1 MNVEFGKGQNIKI
14 FIHLIGYF
22 HFMDNHCGTG
32 NSSHNSVHSDADTI
46 PGWDEELE
54 LAFSAYQGSYLAGR
68 VISRHKTVCEILIPG
83 AVVQAGISG
92 ALQRIGK
99 QPVVGD
105 FVVLLYQPETGS
117 RMVVNILPRRT
128 CLSRGAAG
136 DGGGEQVIAVN
147 LDTIFIVTSVG
158 KDLNLRRL
166 ERYLA
171 IVYSSGASPVILLN
185 KIDLADD
192 PVKLVEKIRSVAGG
206 VPVIPL
212 SALSKTGIDAL
223 SPYLNPG
230 ETVALIGSSGVGK
243 STLINSLL
251 GETVQRT
258 GGIREDDE
266 KGRHTTTVRQMF
278 LLPNG
283 AVLIDNPGI
292 REIQL
297 GDSAE
302 GLEKA
307 FSEIVDAARNCKF
320 KDCTHRDEPGC
331 AVLQAVKDGLIPEER
346 LESYHRLAEELV
358 FQSKKSEI
366 GLKRLEKEKYREIA
380 VTSKKYRKFT
390 GKP

>member
-1 MNVEFGKGQNIKI
+1 MS
-14 FIHLIGYF
+14 
-22 HFMDNHCGTG
+22 NHSEAE
-32 NSSHNSVHSDADTI
+32 NSSHNSVQNDSDKI
-46 PGWDEELE
+46 PGWNEELE
-54 LAFSAYQGSYLAGR
+54 LAFFAYKGSYIPGR
-68 VISRHKTVCEILIPG
+68 VASRHKTVCEVLVQE

-92 ALQRIGK
+92 ALQKIGK

-105 FVVLLYQPETGS
+105 FVVLLDQPETGS
-117 RMVVNILPRRT
+117 RMIVNILPRRT

-136 DGGGEQVIAVN
+136 DGGGEQVIAAN
-147 LDTIFIVTSVG
+147 IDTIFIVTATG

-166 ERYLA
+166 ERYLT
-171 IVYSSGASPVILLN
+171 IVYSSGANPIILLN
-185 KIDLADD
+185 KIDLEDNPAR
-192 PVKLVEKIRSVAGG
+192 LVEKIKSIAGN

-212 SALSKTGIDAL
+212 SALSKTGLDSL
-223 SPYLNPG
+223 SPHLNPG

-302 GLEKA
+302 GIEKA
-307 FSEIVDAARNCKF
+307 FSEIVDAASNCKF

-331 AVLQAVKDGLIPEER
+331 AVLKAVKDGIIPEER
-346 LESYHRLAEELV
+346 LASYHRLTDELA
-358 FQSKKSEI
+358 FQSRKSEI
-366 GLKRLEKEKYREIA
+366 GLKRLEKERFKKIA
-380 VTSKKYRKFT
+380 VDIKKYKKST
-390 GKP
+390 GKL

>member
-1 MNVEFGKGQNIKI
+1 MN
-14 FIHLIGYF
+14 
-22 HFMDNHCGTG
+22 NHSETE
-32 NSSHNSVHSDADTI
+32 SSGRNSVHYDADKI
-46 PGWDEELE
+46 PGWNKDLE
-54 LAFSAYQGSYLAGR
+54 LAFSAYKGPYTPGR
-68 VISRHKTVCEILIPG
+68 VASRHKTVCEVLVSG

-92 ALQRIGK
+92 ALLKIGK

-105 FVVLLYQPETGS
+105 FVVLLDQPELGS

-136 DGGGEQVIAVN
+136 DGGGEQVIAAN

-185 KIDLADD
+185 KIDLEDN
-192 PVKLVEKIRSVAGG
+192 PTRPVEKVQSIAGN

-212 SALSKTGIDAL
+212 SALSKTGLEEL

-243 STLINSLL
+243 STLINAFL
-251 GETVQRT
+251 GATVQKT
-258 GGIREDDE
+258 GDIRKDDE
-266 KGRHTTTVRQMF
+266 KGRHTTTVRQLF

-297 GDSAE
+297 GDSAD

-307 FSEIVDAARNCKF
+307 FSEIVEAARNCRF
-320 KDCTHRDEPGC
+320 KDCTHHDEPGC
-331 AVLQAVKDGLIPEER
+331 AVLKAVEEGVISEER
-346 LESYHRLAEELV
+346 LASYHRLTGELI
-358 FQSKKSEI
+358 FQSKKAEI
-366 GLKRLEKEKYREIA
+366 GLKRLEKEKCKKIA
-380 VTSKKYRKFT
+380 LDIKKYKKST
-390 GKP
+390 GKL

>member
-1 MNVEFGKGQNIKI
+1 MN
-14 FIHLIGYF
+14 
-22 HFMDNHCGTG
+22 NHSETE
-32 NSSHNSVHSDADTI
+32 SSGHNSIHPDADNI
-46 PGWDEELE
+46 PGWNEDLE
-54 LAFSAYQGSYLAGR
+54 LAFSAYKGPYTPGR
-68 VISRHKTVCEILIPG
+68 VASRHKTVCEVLVSG

-92 ALQRIGK
+92 ALLKIGK

-105 FVVLLYQPETGS
+105 FVVLLDQPELGS
-117 RMVVNILPRRT
+117 RVVVNILPRRT

-136 DGGGEQVIAVN
+136 KGGGEQVIAAN

-185 KIDLADD
+185 KIDLEDN
-192 PVKLVEKIRSVAGG
+192 PTRLVEKIRSVAGN

-212 SALSKTGIDAL
+212 SALSKTGLDAL
-223 SPYLNPG
+223 NLYLNPG
-230 ETVALIGSSGVGK
+230 KTVALVGSSGVGK
-243 STLINSLL
+243 STLINAFL
-251 GETVQRT
+251 GEAVQKT
-258 GGIREDDE
+258 GDIRKDDE
-266 KGRHTTTVRQMF
+266 KGRHTTTVRQLF

-283 AVLIDNPGI
+283 AVLIDNPGV

-331 AVLQAVKDGLIPEER
+331 AVLKAVENGLIPEER
-346 LESYHRLAEELV
+346 LASYHRLTEELV
-358 FQSKKSEI
+358 FQTKKAEI
-366 GLKRLEKEKYREIA
+366 GLKRLEKEKFKQIA
-380 VTSKKYRKFT
+380 VDIKKYKKFT
-390 GKP
+390 GKL

>member
-1 MNVEFGKGQNIKI
+1 MN
-14 FIHLIGYF
+14 
-22 HFMDNHCGTG
+22 DHCEAACSG
-32 NSSHNSVHSDADTI
+32 NTSVNSLTDKI
-46 PGWDEELE
+46 PGWNEELE
-54 LAFSAYQGSYLAGR
+54 LAFSAYKGPYVPGR
-68 VISRHKTVCEILIPG
+68 ISSRHKTVCDVLIPG
-83 AVVQAGISG
+83 TVVQAGISG
-92 ALQRIGK
+92 ALQKIGK

-105 FVVLLYQPETGS
+105 FVVLLDQPETGS

-136 DGGGEQVIAVN
+136 DGGGEQIIAAN

-171 IVYSSGASPVILLN
+171 IVYSSGARPVILLN
-185 KIDLADD
+185 KIDLEDN
-192 PVKLVEKIRSVAGG
+192 PTQVVEKIQSIAGI
-206 VPVIPL
+206 VPVVPL
-212 SALSKTGIDAL
+212 SALSKTGLDAL
-223 SPYLNPG
+223 SPYLKPG
-230 ETVALIGSSGVGK
+230 ETVALVGSSGVGK

-251 GETVQRT
+251 GETVQKT

-278 LLPNG
+278 PLPNG
-283 AVLIDNPGI
+283 AVLVDNPGI

-331 AVLQAVKDGLIPEER
+331 AVLKAVEDGLISEER
-346 LESYHRLAEELV
+346 LASYHRLTEELI
-358 FQSKKSEI
+358 FQTKKS
-366 GLKRLEKEKYREIA
+366 
-380 VTSKKYRKFT
+380 
-390 GKP
+390 

>member
-1 MNVEFGKGQNIKI
+1 MNNHYGKE
-14 FIHLIGYF
+14 
-22 HFMDNHCGTG
+22 
-32 NSSHNSVHSDADTI
+32 SSGHISIHSDADKI
-46 PGWDEELE
+46 PGWNEDLE
-54 LAFSAYQGSYLAGR
+54 LAFSAYRGSYTPGR
-68 VISRHKTVCEILIPG
+68 VASRHKTVCEVLIPG
-83 AVVQAGISG
+83 TVVQAGISG

-105 FVVLLYQPETGS
+105 FIILLDQPELGS
-117 RMVVNILPRRT
+117 RMIVNILPRRT

-136 DGGGEQVIAVN
+136 DGGGEQVIAAN
-147 LDTIFIVTSVG
+147 LDTIFIVTAVG

-185 KIDLADD
+185 KIDLADN
-192 PVKLVEKIRSVAGG
+192 PTQLVEKIRAVAGN
-206 VPVIPL
+206 VPIVSL
-212 SALSKTGIDAL
+212 SAISKTGLDEL
-223 SPYLNPG
+223 SLYLNPG

-243 STLINSLL
+243 STIINSLL
-251 GETVQRT
+251 GETVQKTADVRK
-258 GGIREDDE
+258 DDE

-283 AVLIDNPGI
+283 VVLIDNPGI

-297 GDSAE
+297 GDSAD

-331 AVLQAVKDGLIPEER
+331 AVLKAVKDGIIPEER
-346 LESYHRLAEELV
+346 LASYHRLTEELI
-358 FQSKKSEI
+358 FQSKKAEI
-366 GLKRLEKEKYREIA
+366 GLKRLEKEKHKQIA
-380 VTSKKYRKFT
+380 VDIKKYKKFT
-390 GKP
+390 GKL

>member
-1 MNVEFGKGQNIKI
+1 MN
-14 FIHLIGYF
+14 
-22 HFMDNHCGTG
+22 NHSETG
-32 NSSHNSVHSDADTI
+32 NSGDISAYSSADTI
-46 PGWDEELE
+46 PGWNKELE
-54 LAFSAYQGSYLAGR
+54 LAFSAYKGFYTPGR
-68 VISRHKTVCEILIPG
+68 VASRHKTVCEVLIPG

-105 FVVLLYQPETGS
+105 FVVLLDQPELGS
-117 RMVVNILPRRT
+117 RIVVNILPRKT
-128 CLSRGAAG
+128 CFSRGAAG
-136 DGGGEQVIAVN
+136 DGGGEQVIAAN

-171 IVYSSGASPVILLN
+171 VVYSSGANPVILLN

-192 PVKLVEKIRSVAGG
+192 PARLVEKIQSIAGN
-206 VPVIPL
+206 VPVVSL
-212 SALSKTGIDAL
+212 SALSEIGLDTL
-223 SPYLNPG
+223 SPYLKPG

-243 STLINSLL
+243 STIINALL
-251 GETVQRT
+251 GEAVQKT
-258 GGIREDDE
+258 AGIREDDE
-266 KGRHTTTVRQMF
+266 KGRHTTTVRQLF

-297 GDSAE
+297 GDSSE

-331 AVLQAVKDGLIPEER
+331 AVLKAVEDGLIPEER
-346 LESYHRLAEELV
+346 LASYHRLTEELI
-358 FQSKKSEI
+358 FQTKKAEI
-366 GLKRLEKEKYREIA
+366 GLKRLEKEKHREIA
-380 VTSKKYRKFT
+380 VNIKKYKKFT

>member
-1 MNVEFGKGQNIKI
+1 MN
-14 FIHLIGYF
+14 
-22 HFMDNHCGTG
+22 NHSEAE
-32 NSSHNSVHSDADTI
+32 NSSHNSVQNNSDNI
-46 PGWDEELE
+46 PGWTEELE
-54 LAFSAYQGSYLAGR
+54 LAFSVYKGSYVPGR
-68 VISRHKTVCEILIPG
+68 VASRHKTVCELFVPG

-92 ALQRIGK
+92 ALQKIGK

-105 FVVLLYQPETGS
+105 FVVLLDQPELGS
-117 RMVVNILPRRT
+117 RMIVNILPRKT

-136 DGGGEQVIAVN
+136 DGGGEQVIAAN

-171 IVYSSGASPVILLN
+171 IIYSSGARPVILLN
-185 KIDLADD
+185 KIDLEDNPAR
-192 PVKLVEKIRSVAGG
+192 LVEKIQSIAGT

-212 SALSKTGIDAL
+212 SALSKTGLDAL
-223 SPYLNPG
+223 SSFLNPG

-251 GETVQRT
+251 GETVQKT

-307 FSEIVDAARNCKF
+307 FSEIVEAARNCKF

-331 AVLQAVKDGLIPEER
+331 AVLKAVEDGIIPEER
-346 LESYHRLAEELV
+346 LASYHRLTDELA
-358 FQSKKSEI
+358 FQSRKSEI
-366 GLKRLEKEKYREIA
+366 GLKRLEKERFKKIA
-380 VTSKKYRKFT
+380 VDIKKYKKST
-390 GKP
+390 GKL

>member
-1 MNVEFGKGQNIKI
+1 MN
-14 FIHLIGYF
+14 
-22 HFMDNHCGTG
+22 NHSEMEGSG
-32 NSSHNSVHSDADTI
+32 HNSVHCDADKI
-46 PGWDEELE
+46 PGWNEDLE
-54 LAFSAYQGSYLAGR
+54 LAFSAYKDPYLAGR
-68 VISRHKTVCEILIPG
+68 VVSRHKTVSEVLIQG

-105 FVVLLYQPETGS
+105 FVVLLDQPELGS
-117 RMVVNILPRRT
+117 RMIVNILPRKT

-136 DGGGEQVIAVN
+136 DGGGEQVIAAN

-171 IVYSSGASPVILLN
+171 IVYSSGANPVILLN

-192 PVKLVEKIRSVAGG
+192 SIRLVEKIQSIAGD

-212 SALSKTGIDAL
+212 SALSKTGLDAL

-230 ETVALIGSSGVGK
+230 ETVALVGSSGVGK
-243 STLINSLL
+243 STLINAFF
-251 GETVQRT
+251 GEAVQKTADVRK
-258 GGIREDDE
+258 DDE
-266 KGRHTTTVRQMF
+266 RGRHTTTVRQLF

-297 GDSAE
+297 GDSSD

-307 FSEIVDAARNCKF
+307 FSEIVDAARNCRF

-331 AVLQAVKDGLIPEER
+331 AVLKAVEDGLIPEER
-346 LESYHRLAEELV
+346 LASYHRLTGELI
-358 FQSKKSEI
+358 FQSKKAEI
-366 GLKRLEKEKYREIA
+366 GLKRLEKEKCKKIA
-380 VTSKKYRKFT
+380 VDIKKYKKFT
-390 GKP
+390 GKL

>member
-1 MNVEFGKGQNIKI
+1 MNESFETENSGSGS
-14 FIHLIGYF
+14 F
-22 HFMDNHCGTG
+22 HYLTN
-32 NSSHNSVHSDADTI
+32 NI
-46 PGWDEELE
+46 PGWNEELE
-54 LAFSAYQGSYLAGR
+54 LTFSAYKGHYVPGR
-68 VISRHKTVCEILIPG
+68 VASRHKTVCEILIPG
-83 AVVQAGISG
+83 AAIQAGISG
-92 ALQRIGK
+92 ALQKIGK

-105 FVVLLYQPETGS
+105 FVVLLDQPETGS
-117 RMVVNILPRRT
+117 RMVVNILPRKT

-136 DGGGEQVIAVN
+136 DGGGEQVIASN

-171 IVYSSGASPVILLN
+171 IVYSSGANPVILLN
-185 KIDLADD
+185 KIDLEED
-192 PVKLVEKIRSVAGG
+192 PGRLVEKISSVAGN

-212 SALSKTGIDAL
+212 SAISKTGLDAL
-223 SPYLNPG
+223 NTYLSSG

-251 GETVQRT
+251 GKIVQRT
-258 GGIREDDE
+258 GDIREDDE

-331 AVLQAVKDGLIPEER
+331 AVLNAVEDGLIPEER
-346 LESYHRLAEELV
+346 LASYHRLTDELA
-358 FQSKKSEI
+358 FQSRKSEI
-366 GLKRLEKEKYREIA
+366 GLKRLEKERFKKIA
-380 VTSKKYRKFT
+380 VDIKKYKKST
-390 GKP
+390 GKL

>member
-1 MNVEFGKGQNIKI
+1 MSWHFLPTKVPTLPEEWHQGIKR
-14 FIHLIGYF
+14 
-22 HFMDNHCGTG
+22 
-32 NSSHNSVHSDADTI
+32 
-46 PGWDEELE
+46 
-54 LAFSAYQGSYLAGR
+54 SARSLSLG
-68 VISRHKTVCEILIPG
+68 V
-83 AVVQAGISG
+83 VVQAGISG
-92 ALQRIGK
+92 ALQKIGK

-105 FVVLLYQPETGS
+105 FVVLLDQPEMGS
-117 RMVVNILPRRT
+117 RMIVNILPRRT

-136 DGGGEQVIAVN
+136 DGGGEQVIAAN

-171 IVYSSGASPVILLN
+171 IVYSSGANPVILLN
-185 KIDLADD
+185 KIDLEDN
-192 PVKLVEKIRSVAGG
+192 PTRLVEKIRSIAGD

-212 SALSKTGIDAL
+212 SALSKTGLGAL

-230 ETVALIGSSGVGK
+230 ETVALVGSSGVGK
-243 STLINSLL
+243 STLINAFL
-251 GETVQRT
+251 GEAVQKT
-258 GGIREDDE
+258 ADIRKDDE
-266 KGRHTTTVRQMF
+266 KGRHTTTVRQLF

-307 FSEIVDAARNCKF
+307 FSEIVDAARNCRF

-331 AVLQAVKDGLIPEER
+331 AVLKAVEDGLIPEER
-346 LESYHRLAEELV
+346 LASYHRLTEELI
-358 FQSKKSEI
+358 FQSKKAEI
-366 GLKRLEKEKYREIA
+366 GLKRLEKERFKKIA
-380 VTSKKYRKFT
+380 VDIKKYKKFT
-390 GKP
+390 GKL

>member
-1 MNVEFGKGQNIKI
+1 MNNKSEAE
-14 FIHLIGYF
+14 
-22 HFMDNHCGTG
+22 
-32 NSSHNSVHSDADTI
+32 SSGHNSVHSDTGTI
-46 PGWDEELE
+46 PGWNEELE
-54 LAFSAYQGSYLAGR
+54 LAFSAYKGPYVPGR
-68 VISRHKTVCEILIPG
+68 VASRHKTVCDVLLPRD
-83 AVVQAGISG
+83 VVQAGISG
-92 ALQRIGK
+92 ALQKIGK

-105 FVVLLYQPETGS
+105 FVVVLDQPELGS
-117 RMVVNILPRRT
+117 RMIVNILPRKT

-136 DGGGEQVIAVN
+136 DGGGEQVIAAN
-147 LDTIFIVTSVG
+147 IDTIFIVTATG

-171 IVYSSGASPVILLN
+171 IVYSSGARPVILLN
-185 KIDLADD
+185 KIDLEDNPAR
-192 PVKLVEKIRSVAGG
+192 LVEKIRSIAGN

-212 SALSKTGIDAL
+212 SALSKTGLDAL
-223 SPYLNPG
+223 VPYLNPG
-230 ETVALIGSSGVGK
+230 ETVALVGSSGVGK

-258 GGIREDDE
+258 AGIREDDE

-278 LLPNG
+278 PLPNG

-307 FSEIVDAARNCKF
+307 FSEIVDAARSCKF

-331 AVLQAVKDGLIPEER
+331 SVLKAVKDGLIPEER
-346 LESYHRLAEELV
+346 LASYHRLTEELI
-358 FQSKKSEI
+358 FQSKKAEI
-366 GLKRLEKEKYREIA
+366 GLKRLEKERFKQIA
-380 VTSKKYRKFT
+380 VDIKKYKKFT